1 LNGKVIKEN
10 KMQALISPNEISPYV
25 VSWTYDH
32 LEKRW
37 IPIIEDIPDSWR
49 VAQVQE
55 DSFEVAPPLFW
66 TDCAND
72 VVADEWYY
80 QTSTGNILP
89 VPAIPPIPDNIPS
102 ANSQP
107 VVSGAQTI

>member
-1 LNGKVIKEN
+1 MEN

-25 VSWTYDH
+25 ASWTYNIKTSVW
-32 LEKRW
+32 E
-37 IPIIEDIPDSWR
+37 PVFEDVPDSWR

-66 TDCAND
+66 TDCASD

-80 QTSTGNILP
+80 QTSTGAILP
-89 VPAIPPIPDNIPS
+89 IPAPAPIPETVPVADN
-102 ANSQP
+102 QP
-107 VVSGAQTI
+107 AVSGAQTL

>member
-1 LNGKVIKEN
+1 MEN
-10 KMQALISPNEISPYV
+10 KMQALISPNEMSPHV
-25 VSWTYDH
+25 VSWTYNIKTKIW
-32 LEKRW
+32 E
-37 IPIIEDIPDSWR
+37 PVFEDVPDSWR

-80 QTSTGNILP
+80 QESTGAILP
-89 VPAIPPIPDNIPS
+89 IPAPAPIPDTMPAAADQPS
-102 ANSQP
+102 
-107 VVSGAQTI
+107 VSGAQTL